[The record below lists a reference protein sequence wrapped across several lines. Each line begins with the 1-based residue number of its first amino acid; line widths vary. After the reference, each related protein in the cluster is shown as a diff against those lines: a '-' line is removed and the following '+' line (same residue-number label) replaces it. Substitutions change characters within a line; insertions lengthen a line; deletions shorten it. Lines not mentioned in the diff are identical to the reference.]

1 MTLLLIA
8 VGSLAGIL
16 AGLLGI
22 GGGLVIVPAL
32 TLMLQSRG
40 VSLELAVPIAVATSL
55 GSMLLTSAS
64 AIWFH
69 NRRAVVDWPCVKRL
83 APAVG
88 LGAIVGA
95 LVAVMVSGQMLAR
108 VFAVLAALIGLRMI
122 LASDLPRR
130 SRPPYPRGWWSAG
143 PLIGAL
149 SAMIGIGGG
158 SFNVPYLTW
167 NGYSPVSAVAIAS
180 SCGWLIALGGF
191 ATFALFSPGQT
202 TWAAT
207 LGHVYLPGM
216 LIIGLTGAI
225 TAPAGVALA
234 HWLPAPMLRRIF
246 GIALVLVAIRMIW

>member
-1 MTLLLIA
+1 MVLLLIA
-8 VGSLAGIL
+8 VGSLAGVL

-32 TLMLQSRG
+32 TLILHDQG
-40 VSLELAVPIAVATSL
+40 VALELAVPIAVATSL
-55 GSMLLTSAS
+55 GSMLLTSAA

-69 NRRAVVDWPCVKRL
+69 DRRSAVDWRCVKRL

-88 LGAIVGA
+88 LGAILGAWVAA
-95 LVAVMVSGQMLAR
+95 LVPGQVLAR
-108 VFAVLAALIGLRMI
+108 VFAVLAGLIGVRML
-122 LASDLPRR
+122 LAAKPPRR
-130 SRPPYPRGWWSAG
+130 EQPPFPRGWWSVG

-167 NGYSPVSAVAIAS
+167 NGYSPVQAVAIAS

-191 ATFALFSPGQT
+191 TTLALISPEQT

-207 LGHVYLPGM
+207 LGHVYLPAM
-216 LIIGLTGAI
+216 LIMGLAGAV

-234 HWLPAPMLRRIF
+234 HRLPAAILSRIF
-246 GIALVLVAIRMIW
+246 GVALVIVAVRMAW